1 MGEGATTKLRVGDTA
16 YAVDYPQ
23 DIDAGLLGMYVEF
36 GSKEELVEFALDEAR
51 ASGEEMPLD
60 DFEGACE
67 WLQEE
72 GVSILLLTVR
82 QCPEH
87 GAYLSE
93 NAADGC
99 PDCVDEE
106 FVEQVD
112 ALFASPN

>member
-1 MGEGATTKLRVGDTA
+1 MKEGEERKLRVGDTA

-36 GSKEELVEFALDEAR
+36 ASEEELVEFALEEAR
-51 ASGEEMPLD
+51 EVGEELPFSDFD
-60 DFEGACE
+60 DACD
-67 WLQEE
+67 WLREE

-82 QCPEH
+82 ECPEH

-106 FVEQVD
+106 LVEQVD
-112 ALFASPN
+112 ALFASQN